1 MYDED
6 SIDVQVGNTKA
17 PRIIGGGDFWCMDP
31 LIIAAEGVE
40 VISLG
45 TSNLSNA
52 LGLLVASYYVFNTM
66 YPAKCTNAF
75 LFCEAAL
82 LNKHQ
87 EARKSVSVM
96 KFISGDTIMD

>member
-1 MYDED
+1 
-6 SIDVQVGNTKA
+6 
-17 PRIIGGGDFWCMDP
+17 MDP

-45 TSNLSNA
+45 TSNLANA

-66 YPAKCTNAF
+66 YPAKCANAF
-75 LFCEAAL
+75 LFCEATL

-87 EARKSVSVM
+87 EAIEKSTLLKAIDYVTWAESQKEIFVEVTAFS
-96 KFISGDTIMD
+96 K